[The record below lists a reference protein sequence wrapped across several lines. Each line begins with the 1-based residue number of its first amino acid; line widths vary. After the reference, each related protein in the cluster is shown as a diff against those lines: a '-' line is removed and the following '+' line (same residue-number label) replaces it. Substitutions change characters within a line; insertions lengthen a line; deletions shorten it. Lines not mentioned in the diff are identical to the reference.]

1 MDVISLLVW
10 IVIIF
15 ALAWCAYYVITTFF
29 PEPVRTPALLL
40 VGVVLLIII
49 LMALMK
55 GLPSGG
61 LRVP

>member
-15 ALAWCAYYVITTFF
+15 ALAWCAYYVIPTFF